1 MARPRNIWD
10 SVWGQIEL
18 TEEEWELIN
27 TPAFQSLRRIHQL
40 AMTMLVF
47 PGATHTRFEHSL
59 GTRHVAD
66 RVGRRLVHLAQLGES
81 DAFSEGDARVTRLA
95 ALLHDIGHG
104 PFSHVADP
112 FLNAS
117 RPHGHEW
124 IGAMAV
130 TQVPEL
136 RDVVDK
142 AEPGTSTA
150 IADLLLGR
158 GRRSVRRD
166 IVSGPADADKI
177 DYLMRDSQHTGVR
190 GGHFDHDYLIDQ
202 LIAIESIGESWLGFR
217 ANGVWAVEGLK
228 LARYHMFRT
237 VYTHRNRLVTDL
249 MLGRA
254 LRDGLGAYLPGD
266 LLSLPPEA
274 QFAEW
279 FERYLAYDDW
289 NVFAG
294 GVQNDG
300 PSGRMFRRLRDHR
313 LLKVLVFV
321 EGEEFK
327 RLLGTEYARRLLAD
341 PRKGFEQSCEAPLAA
356 SLGLDPEE
364 VMVYLVSPDH
374 VLHRD
379 PLRLDEDINLRTQDG
394 DVQAFVDRSEI
405 FSAAE
410 PERWRRQ
417 LVVYAD
423 RGRKD
428 DPDLAERA
436 KAKVVEELKAMLA
449 ETAG

>member
-1 MARPRNIWD
+1 MTRPRNIWD

-27 TPAFQSLRRIHQL
+27 TPAFQRLRRIHQL

-59 GTRHVAD
+59 GTFHVAD
-66 RVGRRLVHLAQLGES
+66 RIGRRLVHLANLGES
-81 DAFSEGDARVTRLA
+81 DAFTDGDARLTRLA
-95 ALLHDIGHG
+95 SLLHDIGHG

-124 IGAMAV
+124 IGAMAI
-130 TQVPEL
+130 TQMPEL
-136 RDVVDK
+136 RDVVDRV
-142 AEPGTSTA
+142 EPGTSSA

-158 GRRSVRRD
+158 GPRSVRRD
-166 IVSGPADADKI
+166 IVSGPTDADKI

-254 LRDGLGAYLPGD
+254 LRDGLGAFLPAE
-266 LLSLPPEA
+266 LLTLPDEA
-274 QFAEW
+274 AFNDWFA
-279 FERYLAYDDW
+279 RYLAFDDW
-289 NVFAG
+289 NVFAR
-294 GVQNDG
+294 GVEDDG
-300 PSGRMFRRLRDHR
+300 RSGRMFRRLRDHR

-327 RLLGTEYARRLLAD
+327 RLLGTEYARRLLAN
-341 PRKGFEQSCEAPLAA
+341 RETGFEHDCEAPLAA
-356 SLGLDPEE
+356 GLGLDPED
-364 VMVYLVSPDH
+364 VIVYLVNPDH

-379 PLRLDEDINLRTQDG
+379 PLRLDEDINFKTSDG
-394 DVQAFVDRSEI
+394 EIQAFVDRSEI

-423 RGRKD
+423 RSRKE
-428 DPDLAERA
+428 DPHLATRAKVDVIEQLKTKLAEGA
-436 KAKVVEELKAMLA
+436 
-449 ETAG
+449 